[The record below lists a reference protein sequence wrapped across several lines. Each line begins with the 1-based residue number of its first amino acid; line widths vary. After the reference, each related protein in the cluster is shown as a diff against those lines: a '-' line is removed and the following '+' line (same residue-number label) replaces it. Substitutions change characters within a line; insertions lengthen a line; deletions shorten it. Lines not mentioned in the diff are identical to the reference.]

1 MSDSHQQESDSISY
15 VNSTRTL
22 SSKRENPPSIS
33 YSKWTYDVFVSY
45 GFQIN
50 FIRISTMFLFLPLIM
65 NYGVGTMDS
74 TILAT
79 SLKEGTLF
87 YESSIVAFCFVVPLL
102 IDIAIENIIQLFQK
116 KTIVKKKSSK
126 KVKETAVRDFN
137 NTELINMLLGFLVV
151 PIVAFFPRTTP
162 NLALIYLCCRK
173 YQINTC
179 IMTTITSWCRSFPE
193 HFSSFVVSCALLAL
207 AAGQEFQTFWQIQ
220 NADTSYAT
228 TSASVGALYIF
239 FNILYWPA
247 IAVFFISSF
256 RCLYRLFL
264 HMMDTSIVVKETFST
279 TTLSAQRNKGSH
291 AKEKENM
298 LFPFLYVLSGVICFL
313 IILIVFIVTGSALSF
328 TPKYLLINNI
338 VYIMLNI
345 CILNFCLRRVK
356 YEALKNLY
364 RLIDSKKSYVRYIR

>member
-22 SSKRENPPSIS
+22 SSKRENPSSIS

-50 FIRISTMFLFLPLIM
+50 FIRFSTLFLFFPLIM

-116 KTIVKKKSSK
+116 KSIVKKKSSK

-151 PIVAFFPRTTP
+151 PIVAFSPERH
-162 NLALIYLCCRK
+162 
-173 YQINTC
+173 QI
-179 IMTTITSWCRSFPE
+179 W
-193 HFSSFVVSCALLAL
+193 H
-207 AAGQEFQTFWQIQ
+207 
-220 NADTSYAT
+220 
-228 TSASVGALYIF
+228 
-239 FNILYWPA
+239 
-247 IAVFFISSF
+247 
-256 RCLYRLFL
+256 
-264 HMMDTSIVVKETFST
+264 
-279 TTLSAQRNKGSH
+279 
-291 AKEKENM
+291 
-298 LFPFLYVLSGVICFL
+298 
-313 IILIVFIVTGSALSF
+313 
-328 TPKYLLINNI
+328 
-338 VYIMLNI
+338 
-345 CILNFCLRRVK
+345 
-356 YEALKNLY
+356 
-364 RLIDSKKSYVRYIR
+364 